1 MSCYLTPIQKVQVIR
16 QSICSIILIQ
26 LNLSDHGLKKAQKLK
41 WLIRGALKKILHLP
55 TWKSSDLLHHRH
67 GGNIPDI
74 LISIIASRK
83 GTSQKMKISPDPIS
97 QYTGNQIDSINIEWR
112 WQLKISNTSTVKNE
126 VRRQREERL
135 SKQNGHFI
143 VTTINSKMSIVQ
155 AVMGG

>member
-41 WLIRGALKKILHLP
+41 WLIRGALKKILNLP
-55 TWKSSDLLHHRH
+55 TWKSSDLLHHQH
-67 GGNIPDI
+67 GGNIPDL

-97 QYTGNQIDSINIEWR
+97 QYTGNQIASINIE
-112 WQLKISNTSTVKNE
+112 
-126 VRRQREERL
+126 
-135 SKQNGHFI
+135 
-143 VTTINSKMSIVQ
+143 
-155 AVMGG
+155 